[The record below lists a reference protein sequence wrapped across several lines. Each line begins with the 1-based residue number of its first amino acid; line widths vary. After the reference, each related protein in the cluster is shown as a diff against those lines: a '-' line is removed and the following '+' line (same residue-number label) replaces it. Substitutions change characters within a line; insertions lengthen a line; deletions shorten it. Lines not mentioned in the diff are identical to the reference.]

1 MTKEKANISD
11 KITELNT
18 QVEWFY
24 SDDFSLDEAS
34 EKYQA
39 AIKLAKDI
47 EQDLNSLKNEI
58 ELISKDFTKE

>member
-11 KITELNT
+11 KITKLNT
-18 QVEWFY
+18 KVEWFY

>member
-11 KITELNT
+11 KITKLNT